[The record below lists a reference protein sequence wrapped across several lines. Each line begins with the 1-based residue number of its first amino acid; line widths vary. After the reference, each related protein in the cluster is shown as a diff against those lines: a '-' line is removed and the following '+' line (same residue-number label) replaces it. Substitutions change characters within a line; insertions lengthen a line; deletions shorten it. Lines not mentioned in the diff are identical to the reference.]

1 MSNTI
6 ILDSVFDPF
15 DVVRVIYAEL
25 ALPDDP
31 DFDDLDTD
39 TRTVLLGMVFDL
51 DPDDRCASSMRTG
64 RWTRPISVSPPEPHS
79 PITEGETP

>member
-15 DVVRVIYAEL
+15 DVARVIYAEL
-25 ALPDDP
+25 AIPSDP
-31 DFDDLDTD
+31 KFDDLDTD

-51 DPDDRCASSMRTG
+51 EPKDPRILAAH
-64 RWTRPISVSPPEPHS
+64 RPVNPADFGL
-79 PITEGETP
+79 TA

>member
-15 DVVRVIYAEL
+15 DVARVIYAEL
-25 ALPDDP
+25 AIPADP
-31 DFDDLDTD
+31 GFDDLDTV

-51 DPDDRCASSMRTG
+51 ASDDPRILAAHRQVNPADFGLTA
-64 RWTRPISVSPPEPHS
+64 
-79 PITEGETP
+79 

>member
-15 DVVRVIYAEL
+15 DVARVIYAEL
-25 ALPDDP
+25 ALPRDP
-31 DFDDLDTD
+31 GFDDLGID

-51 DPDDRCASSMRTG
+51 EPDDPRILAAH
-64 RWTRPISVSPPEPHS
+64 RPVNPADFGL
-79 PITEGETP
+79 TA

>member
-15 DVVRVIYAEL
+15 DVARVIYTEL
-25 ALPDDP
+25 ALPSDP

-51 DPDDRCASSMRTG
+51 EPDDPRILAAHQPVNPADFGLTA
-64 RWTRPISVSPPEPHS
+64 
-79 PITEGETP
+79 

>member
-15 DVVRVIYAEL
+15 DVARVIYAEL
-25 ALPDDP
+25 AVPGDP
-31 DFDDLDTD
+31 AFDDLDTD

-51 DPDDRCASSMRTG
+51 EPNDPRILAAH
-64 RWTRPISVSPPEPHS
+64 RPVNPADFGL
-79 PITEGETP
+79 TA

>member
-15 DVVRVIYAEL
+15 DVARVIYTEL
-25 ALPDDP
+25 ALPGDP
-31 DFDDLDTD
+31 EFDDLDTD

-51 DPDDRCASSMRTG
+51 EPEDPRILAAH
-64 RWTRPISVSPPEPHS
+64 RPVNPADFGL
-79 PITEGETP
+79 TA

>member
-6 ILDSVFDPF
+6 ILDSVFAPV
-15 DVVRVIYAEL
+15 DVARVIYTEL
-25 ALPDDP
+25 AVPGDP

-51 DPDDRCASSMRTG
+51 TRTTRASS
-64 RWTRPISVSPPEPHS
+64 PPAGP
-79 PITEGETP
+79 

>member
-15 DVVRVIYAEL
+15 DVARAIYAEL
-25 ALPDDP
+25 AVPNDP
-31 DFDDLDTD
+31 GFDDLDTD

-51 DPDDRCASSMRTG
+51 EPDDPRIRAAH
-64 RWTRPISVSPPEPHS
+64 RPVNPADF
-79 PITEGETP
+79 GLA